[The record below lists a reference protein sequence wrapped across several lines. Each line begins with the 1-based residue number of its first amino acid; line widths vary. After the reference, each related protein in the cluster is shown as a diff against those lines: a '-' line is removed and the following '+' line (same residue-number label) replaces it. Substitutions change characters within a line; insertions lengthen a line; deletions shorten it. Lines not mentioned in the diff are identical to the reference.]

1 MSRVAAMLAPA
12 KVNLFLRVFDR
23 RLDGYHELETL
34 FQAIDLADEVRVERG
49 GGSVE
54 LEVRGADLGPVEDNL
69 AHRAAARLL
78 GETRISEGVRIT
90 LTKRIPAGAGLGGGS
105 SDAAAALR
113 CVALLFEI
121 SSEDT
126 LMRRIAAEL
135 GSDVPFFLCGSPLA
149 AGRGRGEVLEPFEHL
164 PEAHLVLVMPPVH
177 VSTAWAYHALDDARR
192 KHRESGG
199 RRLRGQPRSWE
210 DVAGDAHNDFQ
221 DVVAEQHPEVAR
233 SLAALEGAGAGLAV
247 MSGSGAASIG
257 LFPDRAATERAA
269 ETLSAELGWACTA
282 VRTLT
287 GLPVA
292 ILE

>member
-1 MSRVAAMLAPA
+1 MSRLAATLAPA
-12 KVNLFLRVFDR
+12 KVNLLLRVFDR
-23 RLDGYHELETL
+23 RPDGYHELETL

-78 GETRISEGVRIT
+78 AETRISEGVRIT

-121 SSEDT
+121 SSEDS

-149 AGRGRGEVLEPFEHL
+149 AGRGRGELLEPLEHL

-177 VSTAWAYHALDDARR
+177 VSTAWAYHALDAARR
-192 KHRESGG
+192 KHPASDG
-199 RRLRGQPRSWE
+199 RTLRGQPRSWE

-233 SLAALEGAGAGLAV
+233 SLAALERAGAALAM

-269 ETLSAELGWACTA
+269 ETLSDELGWACHA

-287 GLPVA
+287 EVPVA
-292 ILE
+292 ILD

>member
-1 MSRVAAMLAPA
+1 MSRVAATLAPA

-113 CVALLFEI
+113 CVALLF
-121 SSEDT
+121 
-126 LMRRIAAEL
+126 
-135 GSDVPFFLCGSPLA
+135 
-149 AGRGRGEVLEPFEHL
+149 
-164 PEAHLVLVMPPVH
+164 
-177 VSTAWAYHALDDARR
+177 
-192 KHRESGG
+192 
-199 RRLRGQPRSWE
+199 
-210 DVAGDAHNDFQ
+210 
-221 DVVAEQHPEVAR
+221 
-233 SLAALEGAGAGLAV
+233 
-247 MSGSGAASIG
+247 
-257 LFPDRAATERAA
+257 
-269 ETLSAELGWACTA
+269 
-282 VRTLT
+282 
-287 GLPVA
+287 
-292 ILE
+292 